1 VTNEP
6 SVSFVIP
13 VRDDATRLR
22 RCLQSIARSRYPA
35 EQLEIIVAD
44 NGSTDGSD
52 AVAREAGALV
62 LRLPGLRVSE
72 LRNRAAL
79 AAKGEILAFV
89 DADHEIV
96 PDWVPSAVEVLRD
109 GSVGAVGASYHPPR
123 DATWVQRLY
132 DALRRHPAGRVD
144 VEWLGSGN
152 LAMRRAAFELV
163 GGFDTALET
172 CEDVDLGRRLR
183 TRGLRLVND
192 ERLRSEHHGEPAT
205 LRAVFMGELWR
216 GRDNVRVSLRRPLSW
231 RSLVSMA
238 MALAMLSALTSAA
251 VGVSMALV
259 AGPSAG
265 LGGLAVG
272 MCGGVLLVVSR
283 TGRMLLNQPSRR
295 GADLFRAVVV
305 AFVYELG
312 RALAP
317 VLRTTHRR
325 RQAAASRQVGSESR
339 SGAQGKRWRRT
350 GEGQSDPAAP

>member
-1 VTNEP
+1 VTTAP
-6 SVSFVIP
+6 VVSFVIP

-22 RCLQSIARSRYPA
+22 RCLQSVAGSRYPA
-35 EQLEIIVAD
+35 DRLEIIVAD

-52 AVAREAGALV
+52 VVAREAGAVV

-72 LRNRAAL
+72 LRNRAAQ
-79 AAKGEILAFV
+79 AARGEILAFV

-96 PDWVPSAVEVLRD
+96 PEWVPSAVEVLRD
-109 GSVGAVGASYHPPR
+109 GSVGAVGASYHPPD

-132 DALRRHPAGRVD
+132 DALRRHPAGRLD

-152 LAMRRAAFELV
+152 LAMRRAVFELV
-163 GGFDTALET
+163 GGFDSTLET
-172 CEDVDLGRRLR
+172 CEDVDLGRHLR

-192 ERLRSEHHGEPAT
+192 ERLRSVHHGDPAT

-216 GRDNVRVSLRRPLSW
+216 GRDNLRVSLRRPLSW

-238 MALAMLSALTSAA
+238 MPLAILSALASVA
-251 VGVSMALV
+251 VGVSVTLA
-259 AGPSAG
+259 AGSPVG
-265 LGGLAVG
+265 LRMLGVG
-272 MCGGVLLVVSR
+272 MCGAVLVVASR
-283 TGRMLLNQPSRR
+283 TGRMLLNQPSRS
-295 GADLFRAVVV
+295 GADMFRAAVV

-325 RQAAASRQVGSESR
+325 RQAAASRRWACECR
-339 SGAQGKRWRRT
+339 SGERGRLWRRS
-350 GEGQSDPAAP
+350 GEGRSDTTAL

>member
-1 VTNEP
+1 VTTAP
-6 SVSFVIP
+6 VVSFVIP
-13 VRDDATRLR
+13 VRDDAMRLR
-22 RCLQSIARSRYPA
+22 RCLQSVAGSRYPA
-35 EQLEIIVAD
+35 DRLEIIVAD

-52 AVAREAGALV
+52 VVAREAGAVV

-72 LRNRAAL
+72 LRNRAVQ
-79 AAKGEILAFV
+79 AARGEILAFV

-109 GSVGAVGASYHPPR
+109 GSVGAVGASYHPPQ

-192 ERLRSEHHGEPAT
+192 ERLRSEHHGDPAT

-216 GRDNVRVSLRRPLSW
+216 GRDNLRVSLRRPLSW

-238 MALAMLSALTSAA
+238 MPLAMLSALASVA
-251 VGVSMALV
+251 VGVSVTLA
-259 AGPSAG
+259 AGSPVG
-265 LGGLAVG
+265 LRMLGVG
-272 MCGGVLLVVSR
+272 MCGAVLVVASR
-283 TGRMLLNQPSRR
+283 TGRMLLNQPSRS
-295 GADLFRAVVV
+295 GADMFRAAVV

-325 RQAAASRQVGSESR
+325 RQAAASRRWACECR
-339 SGAQGKRWRRT
+339 SGERGRLWRRS
-350 GEGQSDPAAP
+350 GEGRSDTTAL